1 MPGNVGPALFGS
13 TKPGI
18 FAPVRYFLRDSTHDY
33 TTRNAMHLLKLTE
46 IRVADNRQRREFDS
60 DALAELSDSISTN
73 GLLHPIVV
81 RQVDG
86 AFYLVAGERRLRAIE
101 ILELSGRRF
110 AYGDTE
116 VPVGMVPAND
126 LGELNPI
133 EAEEAELAE
142 NVIRVDLS
150 WQERTAAIARLV
162 RLKEIQHPGDDKPS
176 FRQLGEQIFPDA
188 APAAAGT
195 TVRQAVVLQRHMA
208 EDQDIAKAKT
218 ESEAWKLVKRKEEKR
233 VNEALATSVGKLSAT
248 ELHTVVHADCRE
260 WLSTAR
266 HGVFDCVL
274 IDPPY
279 GMGADGFGN
288 AAGKLVGIEHGYEDS
303 RDHALGLMEAISAD
317 LWFVCKEEAHLYVWC
332 DIDQFPDL
340 RTIFA
345 KQGWWV
351 HRTPLVNI
359 KREGGRVPW
368 PENGPRRSYEL
379 VLYAVKGK
387 RPVTAIYRDVF
398 ESTLGEDTGGHGAAK
413 PVEAYVDLLRRSC
426 RPGDAVLDCFAG
438 SGTILA
444 AANQLKLRATAVEV
458 DPAYYG
464 LCLKRLE
471 GLK

>member
-1 MPGNVGPALFGS
+1 MRF
-13 TKPGI
+13 
-18 FAPVRYFLRDSTHDY
+18 
-33 TTRNAMHLLKLTE
+33 LKLTE
-46 IRVADNRQRREFDS
+46 VRIADNRQRREFDP
-60 DALAELSDSISTN
+60 DGLAELADSIASN

-81 RQVDG
+81 RQGRDG
-86 AFYLVAGERRLRAIE
+86 VYLVAGERRMRALE
-101 ILELSGRRF
+101 ILELTGRRF
-110 AYGDTE
+110 GYGDTE
-116 VPVGMVPAND
+116 VPAGMVPAND
-126 LGELNPI
+126 LGDLDAI

-150 WQERTAAIARLV
+150 WQERSAAVARLA
-162 RLKEIQHPGDDKPS
+162 RLKEIQAPEDAKPS
-176 FRQLGEQIFPDA
+176 FRQLGEAIFPDA
-188 APAAAGT
+188 NPSAAGT
-195 TVRQAVVLQRHMA
+195 AVRQAVVLQRHMA
-208 EDQDIAKAKT
+208 EDPEIAKAKT
-218 ESEAWKLVKRKEEKR
+218 ENEAWKLVKRKEAKR
-233 VNEALATSVGKLSAT
+233 VNEALAASVGKLSAT

-260 WLSTAR
+260 WLSTAK

-317 LWFVCKEEAHLYVWC
+317 LWFVCKDEAHLYVWC

-340 RTIFA
+340 RIIFA

-351 HRTPLVNI
+351 HRTPLINV

-368 PENGPRRSYEL
+368 PEHGPRRCYEL

-413 PVEAYVDLLRRSC
+413 PVEAYIDLLRRSC

-444 AANQLKLRATAVEV
+444 AAHELKLRATAIEV

-471 GLK
+471 ALK

>member
-1 MPGNVGPALFGS
+1 M
-13 TKPGI
+13 
-18 FAPVRYFLRDSTHDY
+18 R
-33 TTRNAMHLLKLTE
+33 LLKLNQ
-46 IRVADNRQRREFDS
+46 IRVADNRQRREFDP
-60 DALAELSDSISTN
+60 DGLAELADSISTN

-81 RQVDG
+81 RQGEDG
-86 AFYLVAGERRLRAIE
+86 VYLVAGERRLRALE
-101 ILELSGRRF
+101 ILELSGRHF
-110 AYGDTE
+110 GYGAVE
-116 VPVGMVPAND
+116 VPAGMVPTND

-150 WQERTAAIARLV
+150 WQERTAAIARLA
-162 RLKEIQHPGDDKPS
+162 RLKEIQHPGDSKPT
-176 FRQLGEQIFPDA
+176 FRQLGEQIFPEA
-188 APAAAGT
+188 NPTAAGT

-208 EDQDIAKAKT
+208 EDSEISKAKT

-233 VNEALATSVGKLSAT
+233 VNEALALSVGKLSAS
-248 ELHTVVHADCRE
+248 ELHTVVHADCRD
-260 WLSTAR
+260 WLAQA
-266 HGVFDCVL
+266 HHEQFDCVL

-317 LWFVCKEEAHLYVWC
+317 LWFVCKAEAHLYVWC
-332 DIDQFPDL
+332 DIEQYQDL
-340 RTIFA
+340 RIIFA

-351 HRTPLVNI
+351 HRTPLVNV

-368 PENGPRRSYEL
+368 PEHGPRRCYEL

-413 PVEAYVDLLRRSC
+413 PVEAYVDLLRRTC
-426 RPGDAVLDCFAG
+426 RPGDSVLDCFAG
-438 SGTILA
+438 SGTILSA
-444 AANQLKLRATAVEV
+444 AHQLRLRATAVEV

-464 LCLKRLE
+464 QCLKRLE
-471 GLK
+471 NLK